1 MVGFVAMHVQAIGR
15 ISLVYNAMECEKE
28 LYMRVFRTNRHRYPT
43 WRSKSEMM
51 HAARQKGNVKIK
63 GGNTL
68 KTVGT
73 SYHSTNSLL
82 VCFEERID
90 NPDYVPAA

>member
-1 MVGFVAMHVQAIGR
+1 ML
-15 ISLVYNAMECEKE
+15 LV
-28 LYMRVFRTNRHRYPT
+28 RTNRHRYPT
-43 WRSKSEMM
+43 WNWPKSKSEMM
-51 HAARQKGNVKIK
+51 YVAIQKGNVKIK

-73 SYHSTNSLL
+73 SYHSTKSLL
-82 VCFEERID
+82 VCIEERID